1 MMGLPP
7 IVYRACAEAD
17 TANKNTESA
26 VTRWASGGRDDDKQN
41 LQWEQT
47 AGNRSCK
54 IQGSA
59 KQLFQQL
66 AWRKIP
72 GEQKGG
78 ISCNRTEIRG
88 FNHPESFE
96 YTKLCQ
102 LTAVL
107 NLYYFLCLFKLK
119 PDKTVFCLKNF
130 KYWFKYTRQMF
141 TVLFF
146 KTAKEIKMYKK
157 STISSNDSIQMSV
170 CLWLPPKKLSYCKNK
185 HFTSA

>member
-1 MMGLPP
+1 M
-7 IVYRACAEAD
+7 
-17 TANKNTESA
+17 
-26 VTRWASGGRDDDKQN
+26 TRWASGGRDDDKQN

-119 PDKTVFCLKNF
+119 PDKTVFCLKNNSNIRGRCLQSCF
-130 KYWFKYTRQMF
+130 
-141 TVLFF
+141 L
-146 KTAKEIKMYKK
+146 KEIKMYKK